1 MNKKYPN
8 LPYDETQEKI
18 YSRWKSMKRRCK
30 NKNRNWYKNGIKV
43 CEEWLNFENFYW
55 WAINNGFDK
64 NKNQFE
70 QSLDRINN
78 TDDYKPNNC
87 RWTTI
92 KNQNRNTC
100 KTKYITYKNKTLC
113 ITAWAEYLGLN
124 VKTLRSRL
132 DNQWSIEK
140 AFNTPLKI
148 SSVELEQ

>member
-1 MNKKYPN
+1 M
-8 LPYDETQEKI
+8 
-18 YSRWKSMKRRCK
+18 
-30 NKNRNWYKNGIKV
+30 
-43 CEEWLNFENFYW
+43 
-55 WAINNGFDK
+55 
-64 NKNQFE
+64 
-70 QSLDRINN
+70 
-78 TDDYKPNNC
+78 DDYKPNNC